1 MFVLFFNIFQWHSH
15 RRRRWQIEWNR
26 FSRLSGNFVE
36 GYCSV
41 LRWAFHRVRIES
53 SYINALCIIHWSC
66 RGKCDHCFVSQLPL
80 QLCVP
85 LRRLL
90 EGLWSKSNVLM
101 VSACSHVSSE
111 LCLITIFTKSDRVWF
126 VNTKHPIV
134 FPFSQS
140 CLSIGHSPPPST
152 RFFFYSFLIINIKLE
167 AEIATK
173 LLNVTS
179 ANPFSQTGCFLF
191 LIVCSVS
198 VLSFESVASTHEPI
212 TTK

>member
-1 MFVLFFNIFQWHSH
+1 MLTSSIKYQLCSFYFSIFFNDIPTEDVDDKLNG
-15 RRRRWQIEWNR
+15 ID
-26 FSRLSGNFVE
+26 LAACLGI
-36 GYCSV
+36 CSV

-152 RFFFYSFLIINIKLE
+152 RFFFTLFLLLISNWKQ
-167 AEIATK
+167 K
-173 LLNVTS
+173 LLRNY
-179 ANPFSQTGCFLF
+179 
-191 LIVCSVS
+191 
-198 VLSFESVASTHEPI
+198 
-212 TTK
+212 

>member
-1 MFVLFFNIFQWHSH
+1 MIITENRNLRIDASLQLSDDHLPKFDWHLFLITHCVSH
-15 RRRRWQIEWNR
+15 RRCVCV
-26 FSRLSGNFVE
+26 G
-36 GYCSV
+36 G
-41 LRWAFHRVRIES
+41 
-53 SYINALCIIHWSC
+53 
-66 RGKCDHCFVSQLPL
+66 CDHYFVSQIPL
-80 QLCVP
+80 LLYVP
-85 LRRLL
+85 LKRLL

-179 ANPFSQTGCFLF
+179 ANPFSQTGCFF
-191 LIVCSVS
+191 
-198 VLSFESVASTHEPI
+198 
-212 TTK
+212 